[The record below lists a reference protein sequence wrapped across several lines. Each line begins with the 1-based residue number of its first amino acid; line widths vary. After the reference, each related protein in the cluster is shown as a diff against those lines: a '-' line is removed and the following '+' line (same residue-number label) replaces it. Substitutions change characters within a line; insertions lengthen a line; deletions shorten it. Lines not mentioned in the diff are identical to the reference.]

1 MKNLKLTG
9 KILIVLLAIQ
19 AIFELS
25 IGTTVLFNFQNALE
39 NIFEITYSSEI
50 DILGIIIGGY
60 LLLLTTLLF
69 LSIVWILKGKQAGT
83 TIAIIVGAIFILFGV
98 LSYFKLERVDGLIG
112 DSIRGL
118 LTIFLAYMTGKELKK
133 NKTTQ

>member
-25 IGTTVLFNFQNALE
+25 IGTTVLLNFQNALE

-83 TIAIIVGAIFILFGV
+83 TIAIIVGAIFVLFGV

-133 NKTTQ
+133 NKTT

>member
-83 TIAIIVGAIFILFGV
+83 TIAIIVGAIFVLFGV

-133 NKTTQ
+133 NKTT

>member
-83 TIAIIVGAIFILFGV
+83 TIAIIVGAIFVLFGV

-133 NKTTQ
+133 NKTP

>member
-1 MKNLKLTG
+1 
-9 KILIVLLAIQ
+9 
-19 AIFELS
+19 
-25 IGTTVLFNFQNALE
+25 VLFNFQNALE

-83 TIAIIVGAIFILFGV
+83 TIAIIVGAIFVLFGV

-133 NKTTQ
+133 NKTT

>member
-83 TIAIIVGAIFILFGV
+83 TIAIIVGAIFVLFGV

>member
-9 KILIVLLAIQ
+9 KILIVLLVIQ
-19 AIFELS
+19 AIFELL
-25 IGTTVLFNFQNALE
+25 IGMNVLFSFQNALE
-39 NIFEITYSSEI
+39 NIFEITYSSEL

-69 LSIVWILKGKQAGT
+69 LSIIWILKGKQAGT
-83 TIAIIVGAIFILFGV
+83 TIAIIVGAIFVLFGI
-98 LSYFKLERVDGLIG
+98 LSYCKLGQIDGLIG

-118 LTIFLAYMTGKELKK
+118 LTIFLAYVTGKELKK
-133 NKTTQ
+133 DKTIQ